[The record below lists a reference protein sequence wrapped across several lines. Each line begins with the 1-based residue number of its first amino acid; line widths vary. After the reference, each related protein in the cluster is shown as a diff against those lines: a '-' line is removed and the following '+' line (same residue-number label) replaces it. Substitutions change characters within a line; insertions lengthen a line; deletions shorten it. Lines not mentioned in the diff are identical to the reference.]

1 MRKHHTEQIN
11 EIINDILHTSE
22 EYEMVCEMANV
33 ARNFEI
39 NWSIYVEPDRRRNRP
54 TYFKL
59 YSDANYVDAEYC
71 ARISLLKPEYIIHK
85 DGDKKP
91 FVLNSHEKKTLINFL
106 NGHQYGRKKSNVSEL
121 TVWQRLI
128 AFWNK
133 EMGYVDDIEDAL
145 DHNSEN
151 TDINDIDSPL
161 PIDLEMPDY
170 TKL

>member
-1 MRKHHTEQIN
+1 M
-11 EIINDILHTSE
+11 
-22 EYEMVCEMANV
+22 
-33 ARNFEI
+33 
-39 NWSIYVEPDRRRNRP
+39 
-54 TYFKL
+54 
-59 YSDANYVDAEYC
+59 
-71 ARISLLKPEYIIHK
+71 
-85 DGDKKP
+85 
-91 FVLNSHEKKTLINFL
+91 LNSHEKKTLIDFL
-106 NGHQYGRKKSNVSEL
+106 NGHQYGRKKTNVSEL

-145 DHNSEN
+145 DYNSEN